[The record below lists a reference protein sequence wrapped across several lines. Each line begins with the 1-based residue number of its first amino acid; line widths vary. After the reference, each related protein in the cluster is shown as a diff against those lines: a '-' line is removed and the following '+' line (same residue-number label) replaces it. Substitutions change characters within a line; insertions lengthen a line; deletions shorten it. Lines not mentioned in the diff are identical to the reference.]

1 MLKHIKGGKDTECSR
16 NGKPFRSLCRK
27 PGAWEKEESE
37 GCSITPGPKLAA
49 DASVRWGQDVSQK
62 KGVALDC
69 FVNNNY
75 HFLDFLLT

>member
-1 MLKHIKGGKDTECSR
+1 MFR

-37 GCSITPGPKLAA
+37 ADITPGPKLH
-49 DASVRWGQDVSQK
+49 DRCICKVGPGCFS